1 MNLVDYFKIKCN
13 FEPSL
18 KFGRNRKNNYFKK
31 SLLSQEI
38 YNTKQILPKINN
50 FNSLNTTKR
59 FPDNKKFL
67 SQRTKFPYKINI
79 FNNFIKNDINNVISL
94 KDSYLFKARK
104 EKLKLQNKNNK
115 NKRYEFI
122 NSIMSKTDSKDYNKV
137 NKKTLYED
145 NTNKVKQLRKI
156 INVYYKKDDNENK
169 RKNNSENKIKNK
181 IRTINDNKEL
191 NEDGEQNNNNNK
203 NMTKSSM
210 FMTEMNF
217 LIKNKKRK
225 TNKIKI

>member
-1 MNLVDYFKIKCN
+1 M
-13 FEPSL
+13 
-18 KFGRNRKNNYFKK
+18 
-31 SLLSQEI
+31 
-38 YNTKQILPKINN
+38 ILI
-50 FNSLNTTKR
+50 
-59 FPDNKKFL
+59 
-67 SQRTKFPYKINI
+67 
-79 FNNFIKNDINNVISL
+79 
-94 KDSYLFKARK
+94 FKARK

-191 NEDGEQNNNNNK
+191 NEDGEQNNNNK

-225 TNKIKI
+225 TNKIKIEKIINKSNKNIEKEIKKKIDYDSLTLKELIRHIENNKRRIIRNQNDINEMIKTTRDTYQEIWKINHH